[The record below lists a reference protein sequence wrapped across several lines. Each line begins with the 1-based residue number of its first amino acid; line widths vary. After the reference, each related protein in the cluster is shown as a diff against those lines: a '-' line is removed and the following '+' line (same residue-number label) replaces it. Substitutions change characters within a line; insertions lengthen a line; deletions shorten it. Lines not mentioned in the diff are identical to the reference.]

1 MGATILALYVNT
13 IAPTAQFWDASE
25 YITAAKVLGIPHPPG
40 NPLFVILANVWGQI
54 PMVGHYAL
62 RINLFSAVCSA
73 LSSVFLFLVAERLLR
88 EMVTSKWQRYITAF
102 AGVLVGASSF
112 TVWSQSTVNEKV
124 YTLSLFSI
132 SFVLW
137 LTVRWAD
144 TEPGNRRNKLF
155 LLIVYLLALTATNH
169 LMGLLVIPAIV
180 TYALW
185 DRQLLPDWRLAL
197 YATAVTAAGLSLW
210 LFLIVRAPLFPPIN
224 EGEPTTWGALW
235 DVISRK
241 QYAKPPLTDR
251 QAAFTSQLANYWQYF
266 TWQFGFDWSQRLRVA
281 LASLFG
287 LVGLLGVARL
297 FRVKRSAAIAQISLM
312 ATVSIVLVFYLNFKY
327 GYSIR
332 PEESLIR
339 EVRERDYFFLASFQ
353 LWGLWVALGLG
364 AVVSWLTPLLEKRL
378 SGTVA
383 SNAALAVLVVC
394 LIPMTGNRRSASRS
408 HETLAR
414 DFAVDLLHSLEP
426 YAILITAGDNDQ
438 FPLWYAQEVEGI
450 RRDVVTA
457 NLSLMNTTWHLKQI
471 QRRPI
476 YPFDRESAL
485 PIYQSQ
491 HWPTPSETVLHF
503 AGLDLDSLPGGY
515 RVEALSRV
523 DIGEVRVMVR
533 PGLMTRAD
541 IATLQLISEN
551 LGRRPIYFSR
561 STGQYA
567 DDRGLER
574 YLSGQGLARKLEP
587 RAIEASDSMVYSPAL
602 GWVNFPRTR
611 ELLFSA
617 YHAES
622 AARIRPRG
630 WVDRPSN
637 SILAGYAFLYAGFA
651 DMLMSDAG
659 GESPDSTAM
668 RLAALAQDYAQRMLY
683 NIQYER

>member
-1 MGATILALYVNT
+1 M
-13 IAPTAQFWDASE
+13 
-25 YITAAKVLGIPHPPG
+25 
-40 NPLFVILANVWGQI
+40 
-54 PMVGHYAL
+54 
-62 RINLFSAVCSA
+62 
-73 LSSVFLFLVAERLLR
+73 
-88 EMVTSKWQRYITAF
+88 
-102 AGVLVGASSF
+102 
-112 TVWSQSTVNEKV
+112 
-124 YTLSLFSI
+124 
-132 SFVLW
+132 
-137 LTVRWAD
+137 
-144 TEPGNRRNKLF
+144 
-155 LLIVYLLALTATNH
+155 
-169 LMGLLVIPAIV
+169 
-180 TYALW
+180 
-185 DRQLLPDWRLAL
+185 
-197 YATAVTAAGLSLW
+197 
-210 LFLIVRAPLFPPIN
+210 
-224 EGEPTTWGALW
+224 
-235 DVISRK
+235 
-241 QYAKPPLTDR
+241 
-251 QAAFTSQLANYWQYF
+251 
-266 TWQFGFDWSQRLRVA
+266 
-281 LASLFG
+281 
-287 LVGLLGVARL
+287 
-297 FRVKRSAAIAQISLM
+297 
-312 ATVSIVLVFYLNFKY
+312 
-327 GYSIR
+327 
-332 PEESLIR
+332 
-339 EVRERDYFFLASFQ
+339 
-353 LWGLWVALGLG
+353 
-364 AVVSWLTPLLEKRL
+364 SWLTPLLEKRL

-414 DFAVDLLHSLEP
+414 DFAVDLLQSLEP

-491 HWPTPSETVLHF
+491 HWPMPSETVLHF

-587 RAIEASDSMVYSPAL
+587 RAIEASDSMVYSPVL